1 QVAVV
6 KINVT
11 EGHISHH
18 LIRYPAGVEP
28 ALGRESQ
35 PTPEADTLN
44 KKGGY
49 LSEHY
54 LLPPVSWLKTR

>member
-1 QVAVV
+1 M
-6 KINVT
+6 
-11 EGHISHH
+11 SHH

-28 ALGRESQ
+28 ALGSESQ

-54 LLPPVSWLKTR
+54 LHPPVSWLKTR